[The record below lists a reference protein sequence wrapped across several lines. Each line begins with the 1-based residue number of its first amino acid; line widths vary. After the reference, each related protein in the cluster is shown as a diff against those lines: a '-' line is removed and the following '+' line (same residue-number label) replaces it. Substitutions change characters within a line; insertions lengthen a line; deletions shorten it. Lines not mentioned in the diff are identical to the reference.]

1 MVIRGYTSASAS
13 ANTKVSPS
21 TAASM
26 AALASCASKK
36 VSLPSCC
43 NITQPPTSLA
53 HPVAA
58 PRIKPVNNISIF
70 FLIYLII

>member
-43 NITQPPTSLA
+43 NITQPPAPFA
-53 HPVAA
+53 HTEVT